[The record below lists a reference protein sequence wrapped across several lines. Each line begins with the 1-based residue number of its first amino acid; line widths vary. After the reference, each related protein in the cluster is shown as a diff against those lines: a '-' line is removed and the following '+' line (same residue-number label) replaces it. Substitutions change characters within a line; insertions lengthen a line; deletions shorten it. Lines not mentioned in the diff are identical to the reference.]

1 MNYGEMNFKCLN
13 IKIDNLSQEEILN
26 RIKNVLKQKSQDETL
41 LQINTI
47 NPEFILEAQKNQKF
61 RDILNAK
68 TSLNIADGI
77 GIKFAGWRYGE
88 NLKCRWAGVDLMRE
102 VLKIADKNRQRIFLI
117 ANKKGLIAWQEVA
130 EVIEKIYPNL
140 KIKGV
145 NVAAERNK
153 KDLRF
158 KIYDLGNKVISLHS
172 LKSYILN
179 HKSDV
184 LFCAL
189 GAPQQEVLLHNLQ
202 NTGIKLTMGVGGSFD
217 FLTGKIKRA
226 PKWLR
231 KIGLEWLW
239 RLILEPRYRLK
250 RIWRAVVVFPVKVVL
265 TNNSKR

>member
-1 MNYGEMNFKCLN
+1 MNFKCLN
-13 IKIDNLSQEEILN
+13 VKIDNLSQEEILN
-26 RIKNVLKQKSQDETL
+26 RVKNALNQKNQDKTF
-41 LQINTI
+41 LQINTV

-77 GIKFAGWRYGE
+77 GLKFASWRYGK
-88 NLKCRWAGVDLMRE
+88 NLKCRWAGVDLMGE
-102 VLKIADKNRQRIFLI
+102 ILKIADKNKQRVFLI
-117 ANKKGLIAWQEVA
+117 ANKKGLIACQEVA

-140 KIKGV
+140 EIKGV
-145 NVAAERNK
+145 NVAVERNT

-158 KIYDLGNKVISLHS
+158 KIYDLENNIISLYS

-189 GAPQQEVLLHNLQ
+189 GAPQQEILLHNLQ
-202 NTGIKLTMGVGGSFD
+202 DTGIKLAMGVGGSFD

-226 PKWLR
+226 PKWMR
-231 KIGLEWLW
+231 IIGLEWFW

-250 RIWRAVVVFPVKVVL
+250 RIYNAVMVFPIRVIVNKE
-265 TNNSKR
+265 NIKY

>member
-1 MNYGEMNFKCLN
+1 MKFKCLN
-13 IKIDNLSQEEILN
+13 VKIDNLSQEEILN
-26 RIKNVLKQKSQDETL
+26 RVKNALNQKNQGKTF
-41 LQINTI
+41 LQINTV

-77 GIKFAGWRYGE
+77 GLKFASWRYGK
-88 NLKCRWAGVDLMRE
+88 NLKCRWAGVDLMGE
-102 VLKIADKNRQRIFLI
+102 ILKIANKNKQRVFLI
-117 ANKKGLIAWQEVA
+117 ANKKGLIACQEVA
-130 EVIEKIYPNL
+130 EIIEKIYPDL
-140 KIKGV
+140 EIKGV
-145 NVAAERNK
+145 NVAVEKNK

-158 KIYDLGNKVISLHS
+158 KIYDLGNNVISLRS

-189 GAPQQEVLLHNLQ
+189 GAPQQEILLHNLQ
-202 NTGIKLTMGVGGSFD
+202 DTGIKLAMGVGGSFD

-226 PKWLR
+226 PKWMR
-231 KIGLEWLW
+231 VVGLEWLW

-250 RIWRAVVVFPVKVVL
+250 RIWQAVIVFPVKVVL
-265 TNNSKR
+265 INNSKR